1 MTDALISRKALF
13 WLLLAQFFALIPH
26 AFTSPLWVPVV
37 WLAVVVWRWKIFS
50 HKWQYPGRLVK
61 ALLLII
67 CCGGLFLSF
76 GSKVGTSGMVS
87 LLLTGFIL
95 KLLEMKRQRDGLLL
109 CFLGYLVVATQ
120 FLFFSTIFAAIYGLF
135 CLLLL
140 SYGLLLLSVSPQD
153 ETPATAH
160 WRGLAVPVCQ
170 ALALMLVL
178 FLLFPRFGPFWAVPV
193 DGSRAKTGMSDSMSP
208 GSFGELMRSSAP
220 AFRVGFDGVPPD
232 VSVMYWRG
240 LVFGAFDGKGWTL
253 APAQRDLSRL
263 RWDKSAAQSYLA
275 SVVPEGNAISYQV
288 IFEPSEQPW
297 LFVLGAVNDWSS
309 GVAVDQDLNLRWR
322 RPISQRIQY
331 SATSHVSFSFKEAA
345 LSPSLRQ
352 QYLSFPASYN
362 QQTLTIAKQWR
373 AESDGEQAYIN
384 RVLSYFAEEFTY
396 TLRPGVLGEHPVDDF
411 LWGSKAGFCEHFAS
425 AFALMMRAADIPA
438 RVATGYLGG
447 EYNTTEN
454 YWLVRQRDAHA
465 WVEIWQENNGW
476 VMIDPTASV
485 APERVEQGIDFSLD
499 EADQQ
504 LLGNLFSRNL
514 ALFNHLRLKMDALNY
529 QWSRWVLNYDRDS
542 QQNFFERWRELVNW
556 QLIGALIAGL
566 SVLMLVFFQ
575 LRLFLQQK
583 QRDKVDVLYQ
593 AFMKKI
599 QAATGLK
606 IQAGE
611 TSGQFALR
619 IAGQRRE
626 LKASVKTITTL
637 YERIKYGEERAL
649 LPDFEQKVNQFRV

>member
-1 MTDALISRKALF
+1 MTDSLISRRALF
-13 WLLLAQFFALIPH
+13 WLLLAQFFALLPH
-26 AFTSPLWVPVV
+26 ALTSPLWVPLV
-37 WLAVVVWRWKIFS
+37 WLAVVVWRWKIFA

-120 FLFFSTIFAAIYGLF
+120 FLFFSTIFAAVYGLF
-135 CLLLL
+135 CLMLL
-140 SYGLLLLSVSPQD
+140 SYALLLLSVSPQD
-153 ETPATAH
+153 DTPASLH
-160 WRGLAVPVCQ
+160 WRGLAVPVVQ

-178 FLLFPRFGPFWAVPV
+178 FLFFPRFSPFWAVPV

-220 AFRVGFDGVPPD
+220 AFRVGFDGAPPD

-263 RWDKSAAQSYLA
+263 RWDKSSAQSYLA
-275 SVVPEGNAISYQV
+275 PVVPEGESVSYQV

-297 LFVLGAVNDWSS
+297 LFVLGAVNDWSA
-309 GVAVDQDLNLRWR
+309 GAALDPDLNLRWR

-331 SATSHVSFSFKEAA
+331 SATSHVRYSFREAA
-345 LSPSLRQ
+345 LSPSSRQ
-352 QYLSFPASYN
+352 QYLSFPASHN
-362 QQTLTIAKQWR
+362 PQTLAAARQWR
-373 AESDGEQAYIN
+373 VESESEQQYIN
-384 RVLSYFAEEFTY
+384 RVLAYFGEAFTY

-447 EYNTTEN
+447 EYNATEN

-465 WVEIWQENNGW
+465 WVEIWQEDKGW

-514 ALFNHLRLKMDALNY
+514 AIFNHLRLKMDALNY

-542 QQNFFERWRELVNW
+542 QQNFFERWRELINW
-556 QLIGALIAGL
+556 QLMGALIGGISLLILAT
-566 SVLMLVFFQ
+566 FQ
-575 LRLFLQQK
+575 LRLFLQNRR
-583 QRDKVDVLYQ
+583 RDKVDVLYL

-599 QAATGLK
+599 QTDTGLK
-606 IQAGE
+606 INAGE

-626 LKASVKTITTL
+626 LKASVTSITAL

-649 LPDFEQKVNQFRV
+649 LPDLEKKVNQFRV